1 MKTVAGKELLFHD
14 PEALQKSAAGRNCVS
29 SPDKELMPPPPTP
42 QQLVTSIRKGA
53 SEYKTTEP
61 YQPERKKLKGALL
74 GIASVYGS
82 DDSSDDEGSL
92 GSPSSKISTSDSNS
106 SRSYA
111 STHVNKPL
119 M

>member
-1 MKTVAGKELLFHD
+1 MVVGKEHLKYFLD
-14 PEALQKSAAGRNCVS
+14 PEALQKSAMGRNRAC

-42 QQLVTSIRKGA
+42 QHLVASVRKGA
-53 SEYKTTEP
+53 PEVCKPPE
-61 YQPERKKLKGALL
+61 PERKKLKGALL

-82 DDSSDDEGSL
+82 DDSSDDEGSS

-111 STHVNKPL
+111 SAHVNKPL